1 MYKLVCIDMD
11 GTLLNK
17 EHEVSDENKRALKEA
32 TELGVNI
39 AISTGRVF
47 ASARIYAKITGIK
60 APLICSNGP
69 YIRAKDTDE
78 IIFKSVLDKE
88 ALEEIYKLIKKHNFL
103 AYFDTPYGIIS
114 DTKIP
119 DDDSHRKM
127 NEW

>member
-47 ASARIYAKITGIK
+47 ASARIYAKITGD
-60 APLICSNGP
+60 
-69 YIRAKDTDE
+69 R
-78 IIFKSVLDKE
+78 KSVV
-88 ALEEIYKLIKKHNFL
+88 
-103 AYFDTPYGIIS
+103 
-114 DTKIP
+114 
-119 DDDSHRKM
+119 
-127 NEW
+127 